1 MAVTKIWAIKDSL
14 QRVLDYAANPDKT
27 EYDALAQTLH
37 YAENDAK
44 TKLNESAQLVTG
56 IHCRADHA
64 WEDMRAVQERFGKTD
79 GVVAL
84 HAYQSFREGEVTP
97 EQCHEIGVALARKV
111 WGGRFQVLVATHMN
125 TDNLHNH
132 FVINSVSY
140 VDGKKYEQRRSQYAE
155 FRAASDKLC
164 REYGLSV
171 VEQPKAKEPARYAR
185 MREAIDQACEDA
197 STAEDFR
204 RELYRQGYIFGSD
217 PNRKYATIRARDGG
231 RAVRLY
237 RLGEE
242 YDLPAIDDRLRGN
255 YLLYGSRLYELKHP
269 PRQYT
274 PKRYRPK
281 DGCAGKGVLRIFF
294 EVFFGESQIH
304 RLYLYYCYQ
313 LGILPKKQQ
322 PRINRPE
329 LERIWKDTEKILA
342 EHAFVH
348 DHKFPSLQAIVD
360 YRKGLSQQMET
371 LAAQRA
377 EIVKQM
383 RRKDASPELADQRM
397 ALTCKIAE
405 LRKEDKIAEGAIKR
419 IQRTRDSNRIEQKT
433 EVNIQ
438 TIEIAA
444 ETVLGSAD
452 KEVQWLTS
460 RKNLTKFKIT
470 VCNGYK
476 VNGQKRMK
484 AQTITVP
491 SSVPK
496 RGIQQ
501 YVMAEAERIEK
512 KFKYGVE
519 ESDQTHFDQYAENWL
534 KRQEPFFKATTYV
547 GYKRNLDI
555 VYPLIGGIPLAKL
568 LPMTLEEMCEELR
581 KRPGRGGKCIKE
593 TTVQKYLETVSS
605 VLEDAKKNDIIPFN
619 PAHRVRKKHF
629 EKEVQHIPQKY
640 EMGKLMRAI
649 QNEPILY
656 RAYYTLAITTGLRR
670 GETVC
675 SAMEGHN
682 RCL

>member
-1 MAVTKIWAIKDSL
+1 MAVTKIWTIKDSL

-27 EYDALAQTLH
+27 EYDALAQALH

-111 WGGRFQVLVATHMN
+111 WGKRFQVLVATHMN

-197 STAEDFR
+197 STAEDFHR
-204 RELYRQGYIFGSD
+204 ALYRQGYI
-217 PNRKYATIRARDGG
+217 
-231 RAVRLY
+231 
-237 RLGEE
+237 
-242 YDLPAIDDRLRGN
+242 
-255 YLLYGSRLYELKHP
+255 
-269 PRQYT
+269 
-274 PKRYRPK
+274 
-281 DGCAGKGVLRIFF
+281 
-294 EVFFGESQIH
+294 
-304 RLYLYYCYQ
+304 
-313 LGILPKKQQ
+313 KKKS
-322 PRINRPE
+322 
-329 LERIWKDTEKILA
+329 ER
-342 EHAFVH
+342 
-348 DHKFPSLQAIVD
+348 
-360 YRKGLSQQMET
+360 
-371 LAAQRA
+371 
-377 EIVKQM
+377 
-383 RRKDASPELADQRM
+383 
-397 ALTCKIAE
+397 
-405 LRKEDKIAEGAIKR
+405 
-419 IQRTRDSNRIEQKT
+419 
-433 EVNIQ
+433 
-438 TIEIAA
+438 
-444 ETVLGSAD
+444 
-452 KEVQWLTS
+452 
-460 RKNLTKFKIT
+460 KFKIT

-501 YVMAEAERIEK
+501 YVMAKAERIEK

-519 ESDQTHFDQYAENWL
+519 ESDQTHFEQYAENWL
-534 KRQEPFFKATTYV
+534 KRQEPFFKATTYA

-581 KRPGRGGKCIKE
+581 KRPGRGGNCIKE

-640 EMGKLMRAI
+640 EMRKLMRAI

-670 GETVC
+670 GELCALQWRDITGACELTVRRSRSC
-675 SAMEGHN
+675 ASGQIVESDTKSHRERIVTIPLGIWELLMALRQQQVLHSGVPDREQPIFTDPDGHVPHPDTFTRHLRKLYKKCGLPEEYHLHTLRHFYATYLLQEGTSKQVAASLLGHADTAFLERTYCHPQDMAKRQAANLMQDLLNNQNPCYVAFMKNKN
-682 RCL
+682 RKAKKAG

>member
-37 YAENDAK
+37 YTENDAK

-111 WGGRFQVLVATHMN
+111 WGKRFQVLVATHMN

-171 VEQPKAKEPARYAR
+171 LEQPKAKEPARYAR

-197 STAEDFR
+197 STAEDFHR
-204 RELYRQGYIFGSD
+204 ALYRQGYIFGSD

-231 RAVRLY
+231 RSVRLY

-242 YDLPAIDDRLRGN
+242 YDLAAIDDRLRGN

-269 PRQYT
+269 PRQNT

-281 DGCAGKGVLRIFF
+281 NHYTGKGILQIFF
-294 EVFFGESQIH
+294 EVFFGESQMH

-329 LERIWKDTEKILA
+329 LE
-342 EHAFVH
+342 
-348 DHKFPSLQAIVD
+348 
-360 YRKGLSQQMET
+360 
-371 LAAQRA
+371 
-377 EIVKQM
+377 
-383 RRKDASPELADQRM
+383 
-397 ALTCKIAE
+397 
-405 LRKEDKIAEGAIKR
+405 
-419 IQRTRDSNRIEQKT
+419 
-433 EVNIQ
+433 
-438 TIEIAA
+438 
-444 ETVLGSAD
+444 
-452 KEVQWLTS
+452 
-460 RKNLTKFKIT
+460 
-470 VCNGYK
+470 
-476 VNGQKRMK
+476 
-484 AQTITVP
+484 
-491 SSVPK
+491 
-496 RGIQQ
+496 
-501 YVMAEAERIEK
+501 
-512 KFKYGVE
+512 
-519 ESDQTHFDQYAENWL
+519 
-534 KRQEPFFKATTYV
+534 
-547 GYKRNLDI
+547 
-555 VYPLIGGIPLAKL
+555 
-568 LPMTLEEMCEELR
+568 
-581 KRPGRGGKCIKE
+581 
-593 TTVQKYLETVSS
+593 
-605 VLEDAKKNDIIPFN
+605 
-619 PAHRVRKKHF
+619 
-629 EKEVQHIPQKY
+629 HI
-640 EMGKLMRAI
+640 
-649 QNEPILY
+649 
-656 RAYYTLAITTGLRR
+656 
-670 GETVC
+670 
-675 SAMEGHN
+675 
-682 RCL
+682 